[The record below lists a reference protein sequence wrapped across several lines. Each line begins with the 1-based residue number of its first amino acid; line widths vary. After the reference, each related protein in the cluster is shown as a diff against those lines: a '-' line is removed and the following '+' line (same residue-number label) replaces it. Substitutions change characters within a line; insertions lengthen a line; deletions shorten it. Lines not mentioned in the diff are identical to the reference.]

1 MSDSQTVTIPAAEHP
16 ARAGRP
22 MWGRSAAGADASPTE
37 DVSRPGRARTLG
49 QLIRGRPQNQ
59 RRLPGLPIAAE
70 AGIIDRPDLR

>member
-1 MSDSQTVTIPAAEHP
+1 VTARPSPSRPQNTQHEQAA
-16 ARAGRP
+16 RCG
-22 MWGRSAAGADASPTE
+22 GRSVAGADASPTE